1 MRRMSIAMV
10 DYRKL
15 SELLLRADAD
25 AGAAECHGFLCGQIC
40 GTDWLDE
47 ELWIEF
53 IDVQTRDDDVA
64 EECLAELRVLAA
76 EISEQM
82 GSLEFEFQL
91 LLPDDGS
98 PIAERVDELGNWC
111 HGFLS
116 GIGVAADGE
125 WPELAADG
133 RELLQDLGMICR
145 VGVEGPDD
153 EDEGALVQVVEYV
166 RVGILMLFEELR
178 SRSGS
183 WDAAE
188 ARH

>member
-1 MRRMSIAMV
+1 MV

-40 GTDWLDE
+40 RTECLDE

-53 IDVQTRDDDVA
+53 IDVQSRDEGVA
-64 EECLAELRVLAA
+64 EECLAELGVLAA
-76 EISEQM
+76 EIRDQFASI
-82 GSLEFEFQL
+82 EFEFQL
-91 LLPDDGS
+91 LLPDEDS
-98 PIAERVDELGNWC
+98 PMTERVNELGNWC
-111 HGFLS
+111 QGFLS
-116 GIGVAADGE
+116 GIDVAEDDERPA
-125 WPELAADG
+125 LTADG

-166 RVGILMLFEELR
+166 RVGVMMLFEELR
-178 SRSGS
+178 ADTGS
-183 WDAAE
+183 WSVTE